1 MSRFALFTVNLLAG
15 SSLFF
20 TAQSR
25 ADDIVWQ
32 QSVNYS
38 NFSDWGPS
46 QRSTNRNSAVA
57 DDFDVVGTITRV
69 DVIGFG
75 AMTQDA
81 AFTGIYI
88 DFYTYG
94 TDDKP
99 GALQAEFFIPKGDPR
114 ILNPVSS
121 SDFRVELGS
130 AFQAS
135 GKHFISVQAGGT
147 AEWYWRSANEGAPR
161 GPARRK
167 PPIPD
172 FAAIL

>member
-46 QRSTNRNSAVA
+46 QRSSNRNSAVA

-147 AEWYWRSANEGAPR
+147 AEWYW
-161 GPARRK
+161 
-167 PPIPD
+167 
-172 FAAIL
+172 